1 MRADAEAKTG
11 PVLATLD
18 DRRITAIGR
27 FLRTTRL
34 DELPQLVNVV
44 VGDMSIVG
52 PRPERPHF
60 VRQFLKSV
68 PAYAKRYGVRP
79 GITGLAQVRGNY
91 DISARNKVRYDLVY
105 LENRSLLLDL
115 KILAMTVGVVLSGRG
130 AR

>member
-18 DRRITAIGR
+18 DRRITAVGR
-27 FLRTTRL
+27 FLRTTRF
-34 DELPQLVNVV
+34 DELPQFFNVL

-68 PAYAKRYGVRP
+68 PAYAKRYSVRP
-79 GITGLAQVRGNY
+79 GITGLAQVRGSY